1 MAFAGLIVGWLIA
14 GSVFS
19 AFGSGPWSLALGPV
33 ITGVA
38 ALFYAKV
45 GPRWSRGAEGL
56 EDDAPEP
63 TYDLPRTSF
72 VRTLLLV
79 VNGIAFAIGGSIL
92 LGWLLEKAGLSVQ
105 EQGTVLEVVERSGG
119 GISTEAIVLAV
130 SALFLAPLAE
140 EWLFRGLLFRRVA
153 ARSGRGIAYAI
164 TALGFAALHVN
175 PTVIIIYAWLGL
187 VFAAVY
193 ERTGWLGAAVAV
205 HMGNNAF
212 VLGVLFSG

>member
-1 MAFAGLIVGWLIA
+1 MAFAGLIVGWLVA

-19 AFGSGPWSLALGPV
+19 AFGSGPWSLVLGPI

-45 GPRWSRGAEGL
+45 GPRWARAADGR
-56 EDDAPEP
+56 DDDEPEP
-63 TYDLPRTSF
+63 THDLPRASF
-72 VRTLLLV
+72 LRTLLV
-79 VNGIAFAIGGSIL
+79 VINGIAFAIGGSIL
-92 LGWLLEKAGLSVQ
+92 LGWLLEAVGLSVQ
-105 EQGTVLEVVERSGG
+105 EQGTVLDVVERSGG
-119 GISTEAIVLAV
+119 GLSTEAMTLAV
-130 SALFLAPLAE
+130 SALLLAPVAE

-153 ARSGRGIAYAI
+153 ARSGRVVAYTL

-175 PTVIIIYAWLGL
+175 PTGIFIYAWLGL

-193 ERTGWLGAAVAV
+193 ERTGWLGAAIAV

-212 VLGVLFSG
+212 VLGVLFYG